1 MTITITALF
10 DDSVTDEQIASIATD
25 AFVQVQEPEID
36 GSRVPSPTRFQT
48 RVIINDETLFRTEPD

>member
-10 DDSVTDEQIASIATD
+10 DDSVTDEQIASVAAD

-36 GSRVPSPTRFQT
+36 GSRLPSPTRFQT
-48 RVIINDETLFRTEPD
+48 RVVVNDEEWFRTEPD